1 MTRHARADI
10 RPGMPLR
17 PEPDPTGLLPAPVLA
32 DLRQRHAE
40 PHRVHHVWS
49 EVAVRL
55 ALAEEVLGGIAD
67 RLAFILAILFRHAVC
82 DPRRGDNAAASAA
95 LVQTRLRGVVPA
107 ARLARAAALLRAA
120 DSADPPETEDPSL
133 RGDAALLADI
143 DAAILGAPPARY
155 ADYEAA
161 LRREAAHMAEDAWRA
176 GRSAAL
182 QMLLWRD
189 RLYRTDRFFLA
200 HERQARRN
208 IEARIT
214 ELRR

>member
-1 MTRHARADI
+1 MA
-10 RPGMPLR
+10 PR
-17 PEPDPTGLLPAPVLA
+17 PEPAAPDLAGLLPPAVLA
-32 DLRQRHAE
+32 DLQHRHAE
-40 PHRVHHVWS
+40 PHRAHHVWAS
-49 EVAVRL
+49 VAERL

-67 RLAFILAILFRHAVC
+67 KLAFILAILFRHAVC
-82 DPRRGDNAAASAA
+82 DPRRGDNAAESAA
-95 LVQTRLRGVVPA
+95 LMRKQLRGVVPP
-107 ARLARAAALLRAA
+107 ARLARAAALIQAA
-120 DSADPPETEDPSL
+120 DSADPPETGDPSL
-133 RGDAALLADI
+133 RGDAALFADI

-155 ADYEAA
+155 AAYEAA
-161 LRREAAHMAEDAWRA
+161 LRREAAHMAEDPWRA

-208 IEARIT
+208 IETRIA